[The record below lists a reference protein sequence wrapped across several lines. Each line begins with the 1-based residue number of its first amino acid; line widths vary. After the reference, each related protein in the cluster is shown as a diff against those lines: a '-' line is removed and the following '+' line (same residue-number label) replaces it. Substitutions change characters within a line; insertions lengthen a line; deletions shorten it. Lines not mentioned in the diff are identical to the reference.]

1 MRRSQVKEL
10 YNIVLV
16 AVCSGRGSSHRDSV
30 WSVSRG
36 GVASMQLGNG
46 WFLSCYW
53 QSRNSGV

>member
-53 QSRNSGV
+53 